1 MRVRTPALVVSCAPA
16 QHTWSAPSENQ
27 TDPCLCQVSAPGGG
41 ADRWQGRKGALRR
54 HHGQD

>member
-41 ADRWQGRKGALRR
+41 QTDGRVERER
-54 HHGQD
+54 